1 MQNEGCLLRQEEWDM
16 TPEADDVI
24 ERIESEEEDKDAGTP
39 VYQIRSYPS
48 DPDLETLHLRWK
60 RGDIIIPEFQRGYV
74 WKPAQ
79 ASKLIESFLMGLP
92 VPGIF
97 VFIQEHQIH
106 RSNPVQLVIDGQQR
120 LRSVFGFFEG
130 KMPASERPFRLTGV
144 DEKWVGKGYSD
155 LEHWEQRILLT
166 SILRVVNIEQ
176 REPRHDS
183 SSIYQIFERLNT
195 GGTALT
201 PQEIRNSSFHGPFN
215 NMLVEVNKDPCWR
228 DIFGTTQPDN
238 RMRDVELIARFLALH
253 EGSDSYTQP
262 MKVFINDYMKKHQ
275 RNSNSENA
283 RNTFLDCVRRI
294 SDSLGRRPFH
304 IRRGIN
310 VAACDSV
317 MAAFAQA
324 KDIPHDIKKRYE
336 ELKKNPDFIDATT
349 SGTTAFAAVRR
360 RLELAREI
368 LFG

>member
-1 MQNEGCLLRQEEWDM
+1 M
-16 TPEADDVI
+16 TAETGLTNVGNPDDII
-24 ERIESEEEDKDAGTP
+24 EYIPSEEEDIDAGTP

-97 VFIQEHQIH
+97 VFVQEHQ
-106 RSNPVQLVIDGQQR
+106 REQGNPTQLVIDGQQR
-120 LRSVFGFFEG
+120 LRSVFGYFEG
-130 KMPASERPFRLTGV
+130 KLPSSERAFRLSGV
-144 DEKWVGKGYSD
+144 DPRWVGKGFTD

-176 REPRHDS
+176 REPRNDS

-215 NMLVEVNKDPCWR
+215 NMLLEVNRDPYWR
-228 DIFGTTQPDN
+228 GIFGTPQPDN
-238 RMRDVELIARFLALH
+238 RMRDVELVARFLALY
-253 EGSDSYTQP
+253 EGHDSYSQP
-262 MKVFINDYMKKHQ
+262 MKKFISDYMAKHQ
-275 RNSNSENA
+275 WDSNLGDAQLIFLQSA
-283 RNTFLDCVRRI
+283 RRVAE
-294 SDSLGRRPFH
+294 SLSARPFH
-304 IRRGIN
+304 VRRGLN
-310 VAACDSV
+310 VAVCDSV
-317 MAAFAQA
+317 MVAFAHSE
-324 KDIPHDIKKRYE
+324 DIPHDIQGRYE
-336 ELKKNPDFIDATT
+336 ELKKHKGFIDATT
-349 SGTTAFAAVRR
+349 AGTTALASVRH
-360 RLELAREI
+360 RLDLAKGI